1 MKIIS
6 HFIILLYFRDNNL
19 LRPECT
25 GERTVTVGAGQQ
37 HKFGVCWWGKIMNT
51 DNSVNDKVIRI
62 ESDTE
67 ISVIA
72 VNKVKTVK

>member
-1 MKIIS
+1 M
-6 HFIILLYFRDNNL
+6 
-19 LRPECT
+19 
-25 GERTVTVGAGQQ
+25 TVGAGQQ